1 MAQLDSH
8 GKICLLKGC
17 FEMVHKKWVAIA
29 AVSLLLTACGED
41 TNKSSND
48 VKQTENVSNNNETK
62 KQEAQT
68 EQKEEVVED
77 ETKEEGQI
85 AEPQY
90 KLNTANWS
98 IQPIAEAN
106 EKVVLVTI
114 DDAPDKHSLEMAE
127 ILKSQDIP
135 AIFFVNGH
143 FLATEEKQQQLKK
156 IHEMGFVIGNHT
168 YSHQDLKGLTEQQQQ
183 EEILKVSALIEE
195 ITGEKPKFFRAPFGS
210 NTDFSK
216 QLVSD
221 EKMVLMNWTYGYD
234 WEKQYQNAQALTDI
248 MVNTEYLNNGANL
261 LMHDRDWTVEALPG
275 IIQGLEDKGYGFVDP
290 KEIEGI

>member
-1 MAQLDSH
+1 
-8 GKICLLKGC
+8 
-17 FEMVHKKWVAIA
+17 MVHKKWVAIA

>member
-1 MAQLDSH
+1 
-8 GKICLLKGC
+8 
-17 FEMVHKKWVAIA
+17 MVHKKWVAIA

-216 QLVSD
+216 HLVSD

-275 IIQGLEDKGYGFVDP
+275 IIQGLEDKGYDFVDP